1 MAAGTASPAQSVY
14 IHRPSFSAQLELELE
29 LVLELVLEL
38 ELVLVLELELVL
50 VLELELELVLVHLL
64 DILCRPQTRGK
75 NR

>member
-14 IHRPSFSAQLELELE
+14 IHRPSFSARME
-29 LVLELVLEL
+29 LV
-38 ELVLVLELELVL
+38 LVLVLELELEL
-50 VLELELELVLVHLL
+50 VLELVLVHLL

>member
-14 IHRPSFSAQLELELE
+14 IHRPSFSAQME
-29 LVLELVLEL
+29 LV
-38 ELVLVLELELVL
+38 LVLVLELELVREL
-50 VLELELELVLVHLL
+50 VLVLDLVLVPVLVLVLVLVHLL

>member
-14 IHRPSFSAQLELELE
+14 IHRPSFSAQFELELELELE
-29 LVLELVLEL
+29 LVLELVLVL
-38 ELVLVLELELVL
+38 VLALVLV
-50 VLELELELVLVHLL
+50 LELELVLVHLL

>member
-14 IHRPSFSAQLELELE
+14 IHRPSFSAQLELVLVPELVLVLELVRELELE

-38 ELVLVLELELVL
+38 ELE
-50 VLELELELVLVHLL
+50 LVHLL